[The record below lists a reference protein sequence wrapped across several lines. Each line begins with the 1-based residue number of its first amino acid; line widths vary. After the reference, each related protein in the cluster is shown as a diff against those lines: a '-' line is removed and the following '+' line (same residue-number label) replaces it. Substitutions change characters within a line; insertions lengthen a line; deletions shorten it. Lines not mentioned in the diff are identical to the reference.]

1 MFDRQMTKIEND
13 LQRSKMLRE
22 KQSKDF
28 QKQLDEVQTEN
39 VKTLEHF
46 QNDHENE
53 KLKMKRQFEVER
65 QALKKETLDACA
77 ELQQQL
83 QAQLIENNEQHKIK
97 VEKLVSVSGDSSAAL
112 RLIAS
117 QIVLLTKLAFKD
129 PGW

>member
-129 PGW
+129 PG